1 MKREVVQRALMMQ
14 LERLSIED
22 LEKEVGMDLKGKEDH
37 IRGMMIVYH
46 SQDLAEDM
54 SEEQMNEF
62 LLNLK

>member
-1 MKREVVQRALMMQ
+1 MQ

-22 LEKEVGMDLKGKEDH
+22 LEKEVGMDLKGKED
-37 IRGMMIVYH
+37 ICRAPAIVYH

>member
-1 MKREVVQRALMMQ
+1 MMQ